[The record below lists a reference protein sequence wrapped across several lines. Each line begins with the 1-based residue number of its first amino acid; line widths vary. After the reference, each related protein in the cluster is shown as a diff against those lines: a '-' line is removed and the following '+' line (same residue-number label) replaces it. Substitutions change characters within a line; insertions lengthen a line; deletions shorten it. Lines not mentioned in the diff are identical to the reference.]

1 VASNDICMKEET
13 VRIIAGKWNLTI
25 LYHLS
30 GGTKR
35 FNELRGL
42 IPDIT
47 QKILT
52 NQLRELEKQDIV
64 RRVVYAQVP
73 PKVEYSLTD
82 YGKTLQPVMA
92 LMVEWG
98 AAHSEHMEK
107 KNADFLR
114 SHFGAP

>member
-1 VASNDICMKEET
+1 MASNDNICLKKET
-13 VRIIAGKWNLTI
+13 LRIFAGKWKMTI

-30 GGTKR
+30 TGGTKR

-42 IPDIT
+42 IPEIT

-52 NQLRELEKQDIV
+52 NQLRELEEQDIV
-64 RRVVYAQVP
+64 LRVVYPQVP

-98 AAHSEHMEK
+98 AVHLEHMQK
-107 KNADFLR
+107 KNAEMAFKI
-114 SHFGAP
+114 

>member
-1 VASNDICMKEET
+1 VDSNANICLKEET
-13 VRIIAGKWNLTI
+13 VRIISGKWNLTI
-25 LYHLS
+25 LFHLAT

-42 IPDIT
+42 IPEIT

-52 NQLRELEKQDIV
+52 NQLRDLEKQDIV

-82 YGKTLQPVMA
+82 NGQSLLPVLA
-92 LMVEWG
+92 SMVEWG
-98 AAHSEHMEK
+98 IAHSEHMQK
-107 KNADFLR
+107 KNADLAFKI
-114 SHFGAP
+114 